1 MPLLPLIPILTTAG
15 RFTLPYLQRELVKQ
29 GTKKFLKDHGKEA
42 FTAVTGGVIL
52 NSVMDDKQDS
62 SIVESVAETPDG
74 LVIGGEPKETLPPPP
89 PLITPEAEK
98 VDTKLETPIDQE
110 IKSEPFITPT
120 AEKIDTTLTT
130 PIGDT
135 PKKEDFILTK
145 NKAEQQV
152 LPLEEEGSKQIEY
165 YSKIVKGIENFNQP
179 IATKDQLKNY
189 IKNLQPAKSEIE
201 FLGINDIIDSYPDKV
216 DVSKFL
222 DKVKQKDISSTIRAE
237 VIPHDMKYRYG
248 NTHYDIYASYSL
260 DGPEANKDIVLIKA
274 DLPDDMET
282 YYATEHF
289 SPVIS
294 KGAFAHFRAQ
304 YEYGQFDSDSPK
316 ITLEEKN
323 IINNLKETY
332 ILDEIQSDWL
342 QHLNKVGTLN
352 EIKLVKGKDLTKE
365 FLDSYKDV
373 YSNLKDIYNDTD
385 YAEDNPIL
393 HKEIDRLKGEI
404 SLQGKESFVNRLADL
419 EKIYVFNKKGYVT
432 TAKNKKEA
440 IGKVAARTGTNK
452 PIAMPDF
459 PIQKTDAW
467 VDKTIEAFIKR
478 AVEQDAKNIAF
489 TNGAI
494 HVNRYDGL
502 PEEKALGLKNFYDNI
517 VKKKF
522 EKIAKKYNLDI
533 QEIKLKTRPDVEFLK
548 TYKEIENNQGVLTTL
563 TSTEFV
569 NALKKSITLG
579 PGDIP
584 DFYTIKI
591 LQKVTSAQAERAL
604 GEQETIV
611 TNLSKQG
618 LINHLQTQ
626 ASLEKAES
634 EYRGMAENQYMV
646 WVKSAL
652 NEDTGK
658 YEPTVMFELPAVQ
671 IKLANESKPGG
682 KYYSEKSA
690 LSADSI
696 RGTELVNNIKNK
708 TTLKNID
715 LYDAAILQ
723 FEINDPRINE
733 KIFKMPIPEE
743 LKKDIAKPKKM
754 VRVNQQTDKLI
765 A

>member
-62 SIVESVAETPDG
+62 SIVESVAETPEG
-74 LVIGGEPKETLPPPP
+74 LVIGGEPKETLPLPP
-89 PLITPEAEK
+89 PLITPEPEK

-110 IKSEPFITPT
+110 IKSEPFITPLP
-120 AEKIDTTLTT
+120 KKVDTTLST

-145 NKAEQQV
+145 DKAEQQV
-152 LPLEEEGSKQIEY
+152 LPLEEEGPKQIEY

-179 IATKDQLKNY
+179 IATKEQLKNY

-222 DKVKQKDISSTIRAE
+222 NKVKQKDISSTIRAE
-237 VIPHDMKYRYG
+237 VIPHDMKFGYG
-248 NTHYDIYASYSL
+248 THYERYAPYSL
-260 DGPEANKDIVLIKA
+260 EGPEANKDIVLIKA
-274 DLPDDMET
+274 DLPDNMET
-282 YYATEHF
+282 YTPTMHF
-289 SPVIS
+289 SPVIA
-294 KGAFAHFRAQ
+294 KGTFAHFRAQ
-304 YEYGQFDSDSPK
+304 YEYGEFDSDSSK
-316 ITLEEKN
+316 ISSEEKD

-342 QHLNKVGTLN
+342 QNLNKRGTLN

-373 YSNLKDIYNDTD
+373 YSNFKDIDNDTD
-385 YAEDNPIL
+385 YARDNPML
-393 HKEIDRLKGEI
+393 HKEIDRLKDEKNYNV
-404 SLQGKESFVNRLADL
+404 SKADL
-419 EKIYVFNKKGYVT
+419 ERIYIFNKKGYVT
-432 TAKNKKEA
+432 YAKNKKEA
-440 IGKVAARTGTNK
+440 TGKVAARTGTNN

-467 VDKTIEAFIKR
+467 VDKTIEAFIQK
-478 AVEQDAKNIAF
+478 AIEQDAKNIAF

-494 HVNRYDGL
+494 HVNRYEQMSEQDKVGL
-502 PEEKALGLKNFYDNI
+502 QNFYDNI

-522 EKIAKKYNLDI
+522 EKIAKKYNVDI
-533 QEIKLKTRPDVEFLK
+533 QEIQLKTNPGIELLK

-563 TSTEFV
+563 TSTEFI
-569 NALKKSITLG
+569 NALKSSLELRTEDFG
-579 PGDIP
+579 SIP
-584 DFYTIKI
+584 DFYTVKI
-591 LQKVTSAQAERAL
+591 LQKVTSAQ

-611 TNLSKQG
+611 TSLSKQG
-618 LINHLQTQ
+618 LINHLQAQ

-646 WVKSAL
+646 WVKSVL
-652 NEDTGK
+652 DEDTGEYK
-658 YEPTVMFELPAVQ
+658 TKVMFESPAVQ

-682 KYYSEKSA
+682 KYYSEESA

-696 RGTELVNNIKNK
+696 RGTELANNMKDR
-708 TTLKNID
+708 TTLKNIN
-715 LYDAAILQ
+715 LYDATIQQ
-723 FEINDPRINE
+723 FEMNDPRINE
-733 KIFKMPIPEE
+733 KIFKMPLPEE

>member
-1 MPLLPLIPILTTAG
+1 MPLPLLPILTTAG

-62 SIVESVAETPDG
+62 SIVESVAETAEG

-89 PLITPEAEK
+89 PLITPEPEK

-130 PIGDT
+130 PIADP

-145 NKAEQQV
+145 DKAEQQV
-152 LPLEEEGSKQIEY
+152 LPLEEEGPKQIEY

-179 IATKDQLKNY
+179 IATKEQLKNY

-237 VIPHDMKYRYG
+237 VIPHDMKFGYG
-248 NTHYDIYASYSL
+248 THYDRYAPYSL
-260 DGPEANKDIVLIKA
+260 EGPEANKDIVLIKA
-274 DLPDDMET
+274 DLPDNIET
-282 YYATEHF
+282 YTPTMHF

-294 KGAFAHFRAQ
+294 KGTFAHFRAQ
-304 YEYGQFDSDSPK
+304 YEYGDSDSDSPK
-316 ITLEEKN
+316 ITSEEKN

-342 QHLNKVGTLN
+342 QNLNKRGTLN

-373 YSNLKDIYNDTD
+373 YSNFKDIDNDTD
-385 YAEDNPIL
+385 YARDNPML
-393 HKEIDRLKGEI
+393 HKEIDRLKDEKNYNV
-404 SLQGKESFVNRLADL
+404 SKADL
-419 EKIYVFNKKGYVT
+419 ERIYIFNKKGYVT
-432 TAKNKKEA
+432 YAKNKKEA
-440 IGKVAARTGTNK
+440 TGKVAARTGINN

-467 VDKTIEAFIKR
+467 VDKTIEAFIQK
-478 AVEQDAKNIAF
+478 AIEQDAKNIAF

-494 HVNRYDGL
+494 HVNRYDQMSQQD
-502 PEEKALGLKNFYDNI
+502 KLGLQNFYDNI

-522 EKIAKKYNLDI
+522 EKIAKKYNVDI
-533 QEIKLKTRPDVEFLK
+533 QEIQLKTNPGIELLK

-584 DFYTIKI
+584 DFYALKI
-591 LQKVTSAQAERAL
+591 VQKITPQAAQAM
-604 GEQETIV
+604 GEPEIV
-611 TNLSKQG
+611 TRSLSKQG

-626 ASLEKAES
+626 ASLEKTAP

-658 YEPTVMFELPAVQ
+658 YEPTVMFESPAVQ

-696 RGTELVNNIKNK
+696 RGTELANNIKDS
-708 TTLKNID
+708 TTLKNIN
-715 LYDAAILQ
+715 LYDATIQQ
-723 FEINDPRINE
+723 FEMDDPRINE

>member
-89 PLITPEAEK
+89 PLITPVPEK

-110 IKSEPFITPT
+110 IKSEPFITPLP
-120 AEKIDTTLTT
+120 KKVDTTLST
-130 PIGDT
+130 PVADP

-145 NKAEQQV
+145 DKAEQQV
-152 LPLEEEGSKQIEY
+152 LPLEEEGPKQIEY

-237 VIPHDMKYRYG
+237 VIPHDMKHRYG
-248 NTHYDIYASYSL
+248 THYDLYAPFSL
-260 DGPEANKDIVLIKA
+260 EGPEANKDIVLIKA
-274 DLPDDMET
+274 DLPDDMVT
-282 YYATEHF
+282 YTPATHF

-294 KGAFAHFRAQ
+294 KGTFAHFRAQ
-304 YEYGQFDSDSPK
+304 YEYGNFDSDSPQ
-316 ITLEEKN
+316 ISSEEKN

-342 QHLNKVGTLN
+342 QKLNKLGTFN
-352 EIKLVKGKDLTKE
+352 EIKLVKGKNLTEE
-365 FLDSYKDV
+365 FLNSYKDV
-373 YSNLKDIYNDTD
+373 YSNFQDINID
-385 YAEDNPIL
+385 YDIVPPSKDNPIL
-393 HKEIDRLKGEI
+393 HKEIDRLKTYNV
-404 SLQGKESFVNRLADL
+404 SKADL
-419 EKIYVFNKKGYVT
+419 EKIYIFNKKGYVT

-452 PIAMPDF
+452 PIALPDF

-467 VDKTIEAFIKR
+467 VDKTIEAFILK
-478 AVEQDAKNIAF
+478 AVEEDAKNIAF

-494 HVNRYDGL
+494 QVNRYEDQDMSEQDKVGL
-502 PEEKALGLKNFYDNI
+502 QFFYDNI

-522 EKIAKKYNLDI
+522 EKIAKKYNVDI
-533 QEIKLKTRPDVEFLK
+533 QEIKIKTNPAVEFLK
-548 TYKEIENNQGVLTTL
+548 TYKQIENNQGVLTTL
-563 TSTEFV
+563 TSTEFI
-569 NALKKSITLG
+569 NALKNSINLG

-584 DFYTIKI
+584 DYYAVKI

-611 TNLSKQG
+611 TSLSKQG

-658 YEPTVMFELPAVQ
+658 YEPTVMFELPAAQV
-671 IKLANESKPGG
+671 KLANESKPGG